1 MNTTLIEKTV
11 ADNVMVEVEP
21 DVYKAANGFTV
32 RRENGLTP
40 NGNPINNRWV
50 LRDAD
55 GVWVDFNRY
64 RHDLFGQNGLCTA
77 Y

>member
-1 MNTTLIEKTV
+1 MSTATV

-21 DVYKAANGFTV
+21 DVYRAANGFSA

-40 NGNPINNRWV
+40 EGNTVAQRWV

-55 GVWVDFNRY
+55 GAWVDFNQH
-64 RHDLFGQNGLCTA
+64 RHDLFEHNGLRTN